1 MPVTAEHPHTGPH
14 TRPCAEPHV
23 GMNAGMNAGT
33 STKPGTE
40 ASAETSAKTNTGMH
54 AKAATASRTLVRNV
68 HAPFA
73 ARRLTRTQLLS
84 WGLPGLVDALEVI
97 VDELTANA
105 FEHGTGPFLSV
116 RLERRGDTVTA
127 QVWDECGTRL
137 PEAAP
142 ADVTDEHGRGLL
154 LVEALS
160 DRWGTYRS
168 TRGGKVTWA
177 TCS

>member
-14 TRPCAEPHV
+14 ARPCAEPH
-23 GMNAGMNAGT
+23 AGMNAGT

-40 ASAETSAKTNTGMH
+40 ASTETKTETNTGMH

-73 ARRLTRTQLLS
+73 ARRLTRMQLLS

-116 RLERRGDTVTA
+116 RLERCGDRSPPRS
-127 QVWDECGTRL
+127 GTS
-137 PEAAP
+137 AAP
-142 ADVTDEHGRGLL
+142 GSRKRPRPT
-154 LVEALS
+154 
-160 DRWGTYRS
+160 
-168 TRGGKVTWA
+168 
-177 TCS
+177 